1 MASLD
6 RDVIVWAHWFGPE
19 MSEAR
24 RHAVS
29 TWRSSGHNFRLV
41 RAQELGDLT
50 NAWGVKLHPGFD
62 FLTANHKSDYLRSL
76 FMNHEGGVYTD
87 VKPIPPFFKL
97 GLIRFLNS
105 GSFLGG
111 YGERSRG
118 GVSLDS
124 NLNAKQNWRRL
135 VGNGHFA
142 MLPHSEFSAE
152 WVRRV
157 SRVMD
162 DNYDRLVEFGIRD
175 APRGP
180 SPSDA
185 TFNSYPLKWADLQG
199 RIFHDLQADFGFPAK
214 KCFPRPVM
222 RNYL

>member
-1 MASLD
+1 MFNRTFSLQRCGVSPVLSQFGEIIWGLASFEERTYVASLD
-6 RDVIVWAHWFGPE
+6 RDVIVWAHWFGSE

-29 TWRSSGHNFRLV
+29 TWRSSGLNFRLV

-87 VKPIPPFFKL
+87 VKPIPRFFKL

-111 YGERSRG
+111 YGEQSG
-118 GVSLDS
+118 GGAFLS
-124 NLNAKQNWRRL
+124 
-135 VGNGHFA
+135 
-142 MLPHSEFSAE
+142 
-152 WVRRV
+152 
-157 SRVMD
+157 
-162 DNYDRLVEFGIRD
+162 IR
-175 APRGP
+175 
-180 SPSDA
+180 
-185 TFNSYPLKWADLQG
+185 
-199 RIFHDLQADFGFPAK
+199 I
-214 KCFPRPVM
+214 
-222 RNYL
+222 